1 MTQYVPDPEG
11 GWTTEQVKEE
21 VREQAQAAQERARG
35 GAGQTRSRLRDQVDQ
50 RSTRA
55 GERLAGTAADVR
67 SVAEELRRQDKDT
80 PARLAEQA
88 AGQTDRVAD
97 YLKGASGERLLRDI
111 EDFARGKPW
120 AVAAGGLVLGFTAS
134 RFLKASSSR
143 RYQAAHSR
151 MRSRDGNPPRPTR
164 AGPGG
169 AAGAAAGRAAQ
180 AAVGADHPAGPPGA
194 RAGQGR
200 THPKGQASRRRRRAV
215 RRRRGDRVPGPGR
228 PHDLFHPRSERGHAG
243 LAGRAAGGRG
253 LRRGRGRAGHAGP
266 G

>member
-11 GWTTEQVKEE
+11 GSTTEQVKDQ

-35 GAGQTRSRLRDQVDQ
+35 AAGQTRSRLRDQVDQ

-97 YLKGASGERLLRDI
+97 YLKGASGERILRDV
-111 EDFARGKPW
+111 EDFARRRPW
-120 AVAAGGLVLGFTAS
+120 AVAAGGLALGFTAS

-143 RYQAAHSR
+143 RYQAAQTSY
-151 MRSRDGNPPRPTR
+151 PTYEE
-164 AGPGG
+164 AEVGPYPVAEP
-169 AAGAAAGRAAQ
+169 AAPAADMPGVGTYDPAAPT
-180 AAVGADHPAGPPGA
+180 V
-194 RAGQGR
+194 
-200 THPKGQASRRRRRAV
+200 TT
-215 RRRRGDRVPGPGR
+215 RVPAEPE
-228 PHDLFHPRSERGHAG
+228 PTEPDLRAPRAE
-243 LAGRAAGGRG
+243 
-253 LRRGRGRAGHAGP
+253 
-266 G
+266 

>member
-11 GWTTEQVKEE
+11 GSTTEQVKDQ

-35 GAGQTRSRLRDQVDQ
+35 AAGQTRSRLRDQVDQ

-97 YLKGASGERLLRDI
+97 YLKGASGERLLRDV
-111 EDFARGKPW
+111 EDFARRQPW
-120 AVAAGGLVLGFTAS
+120 VVAAGGLALGFTAS

-143 RYQAAHSR
+143 RYQAAQTSYPTYEEAEVGPYPVAEPAAPAADMPVVGTYDPAAPTVTTR
-151 MRSRDGNPPRPTR
+151 VPAEPEPTQPDLRPPR
-164 AGPGG
+164 A
-169 AAGAAAGRAAQ
+169 
-180 AAVGADHPAGPPGA
+180 
-194 RAGQGR
+194 
-200 THPKGQASRRRRRAV
+200 
-215 RRRRGDRVPGPGR
+215 
-228 PHDLFHPRSERGHAG
+228 E
-243 LAGRAAGGRG
+243 
-253 LRRGRGRAGHAGP
+253 
-266 G
+266 

>member
-11 GWTTEQVKEE
+11 GSTTEQVKDQ

-35 GAGQTRSRLRDQVDQ
+35 AAGQTRSRLRDQVDQ

-111 EDFARGKPW
+111 EDFARRQPW
-120 AVAAGGLVLGFTAS
+120 AVAAGGLALGFTAS

-143 RYQAAHSR
+143 RYQAAQTSYPTYEQAEVGPYPVADPAASAADVPVVGTYDPAAPTVTTR
-151 MRSRDGNPPRPTR
+151 VPAEPEPTQPDLRPPR
-164 AGPGG
+164 A
-169 AAGAAAGRAAQ
+169 
-180 AAVGADHPAGPPGA
+180 
-194 RAGQGR
+194 
-200 THPKGQASRRRRRAV
+200 
-215 RRRRGDRVPGPGR
+215 
-228 PHDLFHPRSERGHAG
+228 E
-243 LAGRAAGGRG
+243 
-253 LRRGRGRAGHAGP
+253 
-266 G
+266 